1 LKPLRSPIVLAI
13 LTNIMAAYL
22 AFTYRTLR
30 WTREGQDIAED
41 VWSECVLSGSGA
53 ILALWHSR
61 VPVGPTTWPQGPERP
76 EIRVLVSQSRDGE
89 FIARTIAKLGLP
101 SIRGSSIKKTDT
113 AKNKGGEQAF
123 RDMVKWVKDGGAMAI
138 TPDGPRGP
146 VEVMQKGAVALAR
159 MTDAPVLLVGV
170 AMQPCI
176 RLKTWDSTIVPLP
189 FAKAAMVWEGPVRA
203 GRQDDP
209 DALAAAW
216 GARLSA
222 ISRRAE
228 ALVGEVDAPAVPPG
242 VQP

>member
-1 LKPLRSPIVLAI
+1 MKPLRSPLVMSL
-13 LTNIMAAYL
+13 LVNLMSGYL
-22 AFTYRTLR
+22 ALTYRTLR
-30 WTREGQDIAED
+30 WTREGQTIADDIQAQA
-41 VWSECVLSGSGA
+41 LAQRSGV

-61 VPVGPTTWPQGPERP
+61 VPVGPATWPQGSDKP

-89 FIARTIAKLGLP
+89 FIARVIAKLGLP
-101 SIRGSSIKKTDT
+101 SIRGSSLKKTDT

-170 AMQPCI
+170 AMHPCL

-189 FAKAAMVWEGPVRA
+189 FARAAMVWDGPVRA

-209 DALAAAW
+209 DALTIDW

-222 ISRRAE
+222 VSRRAE
-228 ALVGEVDAPAVPPG
+228 ALAGEPPVPAASPR